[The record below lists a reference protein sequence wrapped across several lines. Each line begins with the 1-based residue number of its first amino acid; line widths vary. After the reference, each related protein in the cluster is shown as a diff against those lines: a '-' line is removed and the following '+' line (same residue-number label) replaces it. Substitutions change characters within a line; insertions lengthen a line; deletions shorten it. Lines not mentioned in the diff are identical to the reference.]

1 MSNQLV
7 PTPDGTTPYYSETV
21 ALDGTP
27 YILQFSF
34 NQRCACWYLSLQT
47 IDGDDIADGIK
58 LVVGW
63 NLLIKSASPNRPP
76 GWLFVLSSSTDSSTP
91 GLDDLNPDGGR
102 CLLGYIPAAD
112 LAALLAS

>member
-7 PTPDGTTPYYSETV
+7 PTPDGTTPVYSETV

-27 YILQFSF
+27 YLLEFNF

-47 IDGDDIADGIK
+47 IDGDDIADGLK

-63 NLLIKSASPNRPP
+63 NLLIKCASPNRPP
-76 GWLFVLSSSTDSSTP
+76 GWLFVLSNTPDSSTP
-91 GLDDLNPDGGR
+91 GLDDLNPNGGR
-102 CLLGYIPAAD
+102 CLL
-112 LAALLAS
+112 